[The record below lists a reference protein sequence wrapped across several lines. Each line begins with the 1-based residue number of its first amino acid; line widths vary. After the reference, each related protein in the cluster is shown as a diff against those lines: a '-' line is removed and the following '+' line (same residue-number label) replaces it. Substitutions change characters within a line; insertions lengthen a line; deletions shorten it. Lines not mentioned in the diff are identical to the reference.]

1 MSMLTGKRGVV
12 ALALAGALVLVA
24 SASRTWVSGTVD
36 DAVLGASRVSATGS
50 QLAPGLVAIALAG
63 AAAALAAIT
72 SGRLVRR
79 ISIVVL
85 GVAALGA
92 GGLVVAVLADPAG
105 RLGGVAA
112 RSTGRTG
119 SVETHASTGAW
130 PWLALAG
137 AALLLAAAVAAW
149 VGAGRWRGLSARYET
164 PVGGATEVG
173 VRGAAAPGSVAEA
186 RAGARGQRV
195 ASAWESLDA
204 GVDPTEPTAE
214 PPAPTEADSVAA
226 DSAEADSDEM
236 DSAEPAPPVERQSP
250 DR

>member
-1 MSMLTGKRGVV
+1 MSPLTGKRGVV
-12 ALALAGALVLVA
+12 VLALGGALVLVA

-36 DAVLGASRVSATGS
+36 DAVLGASRVSGTGS

-63 AAAALAAIT
+63 AAASLAATT

-79 ISIVVL
+79 LSIVVL

-105 RLGGVAA
+105 RLGRVAA
-112 RSTGRTG
+112 QSTGRTG

-130 PWLALAG
+130 PWLALG
-137 AALLLAAAVAAW
+137 GSALLLAAAVAAW

-164 PVGGATEVG
+164 PVGAATDLGVG
-173 VRGAAAPGSVAEA
+173 GGSASGSAAEA

-204 GVDPTEPTAE
+204 GVDPTEPAPE
-214 PPAPTEADSVAA
+214 PSRPTEPAPQPSAP
-226 DSAEADSDEM
+226 AEA
-236 DSAEPAPPVERQSP
+236 DSAEPAPPVDRPGP

>member
-1 MSMLTGKRGVV
+1 VSALTGKRGVV

-36 DAVLGASRVSATGS
+36 DAVLGASRVSGTGS

-63 AAAALAAIT
+63 AAAALAATT

-79 ISIVVL
+79 LTIVVL
-85 GVAALGA
+85 GLAALGA
-92 GGLVVAVLADPAG
+92 GGLVVAVLGDPAG
-105 RLGGVAA
+105 RLGDVAA

-119 SVETHASTGAW
+119 SVETHASTGPW

-137 AALLLAAAVAAW
+137 AVLLLAAAVAAW
-149 VGAGRWRGLSARYET
+149 IGAGRWRGLSARYET
-164 PVGGATEVG
+164 PAGAPGVSVGG
-173 VRGAAAPGSVAEA
+173 RAAPDSSAQTG
-186 RAGARGQRV
+186 AGARGERV

-204 GVDPTEPTAE
+204 GVDPTEPAPEPPTSAGADPAE
-214 PPAPTEADSVAA
+214 PT
-226 DSAEADSDEM
+226 
-236 DSAEPAPPVERQSP
+236 PPIEREGP